1 MKNRASK
8 KLCNSSKP
16 SSGKMEKSEGY
27 PLEQIATIKQ
37 KKLDEAEKVLR
48 EKKKALE
55 LEQEKL
61 IAAQKDRDEVK
72 DHRMAKLTQL
82 REKMD
87 AGDPSDKIQ
96 QMRYYLKT
104 VDEKLKAK
112 EIKVKEHQKLVDNAT
127 TAVENARQ
135 DLIKKQQA
143 VEKMQI
149 HRKEWEKEIKA
160 IADYKEGVD
169 SDEIGSSLHQRRQQA
184 TKKKKPHH

>member
-1 MKNRASK
+1 
-8 KLCNSSKP
+8 
-16 SSGKMEKSEGY
+16 MEKSEGY